1 MRYLRGMSSEL
12 VITERGGVVDLPP
25 APLFDAVRA
34 KLVADLGQ
42 VQVGRVGQE
51 RIYRDR
57 IDLLAEA
64 LTPETFVAAM
74 KWLSS
79 TRRGSVA
86 TKRAYADD
94 LRNVW
99 APYVMELNL
108 GDRFALG
115 LLTADHISSWRLREE
130 GKEKSASRTTI
141 GRRLNA
147 LSSLHRYAAQTDLS
161 IGLNPV
167 TQDDRPQIDK
177 RNSSTSTPILEVD
190 ELQAVAGAA
199 TSERDVLVV
208 SLLYTLAGRVT
219 ELCAADVTDRI
230 ERGRQSYLDVTRK
243 EFKQRI
249 LPIPNGVAGLLD
261 LHVGKRTEGPL
272 LLDAD
277 GRRLDRHDVARLLA
291 RLGKSAGVLPGRK
304 LTPHVLRASRITHML
319 DAGVPLAEVQ
329 QFADHDNPAT
339 TVGYWERRGK
349 DAANKKHVDAGA
361 ELLAGVL
368 DRWAAPR

>member
-1 MRYLRGMSSEL
+1 MRYLRAMSSE
-12 VITERGGVVDLPP
+12 VEVLPRDGAVALP
-25 APLFDAVRA
+25 AAPLYDAVRA
-34 KLVADLGQ
+34 KLIADLGR
-42 VQVGRVGQE
+42 VQVGRAGSE

-57 IDLLAEA
+57 IELLAEA
-64 LTPETFVAAM
+64 LTQETFVLAVD
-74 KWLSS
+74 WLTS
-79 TRRGSVA
+79 TRRGSVQ

-99 APYVMELNL
+99 APYAIELGL

-115 LLTADHISSWRLREE
+115 LLTADHVRAWRIREE
-130 GKEKSASRTTI
+130 AHGASRTTI

-147 LSSLHRYAAQTDLS
+147 LSSLHRYAAEKTDLPR
-161 IGLNPV
+161 NPV

-177 RNSSTSTPILEVD
+177 RNSSTSTPVLEPA
-190 ELQAVAGAA
+190 EIQAVASAA
-199 TSERDVLVV
+199 ASERDVLVV

-219 ELCAADVTDRI
+219 EMCAADVTDRLD
-230 ERGRQSYLDVTRK
+230 RGRRCYLDVTRK
-243 EFKQRI
+243 EHKQRI
-249 LPIPNGVAGLLD
+249 LPIPTEVAELLD
-261 LHVGKRTEGPL
+261 RHVGDRTAGPL

-277 GRRLDRHDVARLLA
+277 GNRLDRHDVARLLA
-291 RLGKSAGVLPGRK
+291 RLGRRAGVLPGRK

-339 TVGYWERRGK
+339 TVGYWERRNK
-349 DAANKKHVDAGA
+349 DQVNSRHVDDGA

-368 DRWAAPR
+368 DRWTSTR